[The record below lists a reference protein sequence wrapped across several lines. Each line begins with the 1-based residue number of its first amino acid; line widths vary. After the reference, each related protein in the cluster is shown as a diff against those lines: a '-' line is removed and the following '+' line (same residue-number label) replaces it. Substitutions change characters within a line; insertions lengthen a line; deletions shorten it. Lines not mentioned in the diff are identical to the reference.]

1 MRVRGLIEYLGT
13 GWAGWQAQ
21 DGVPTIQCEIEKAIR
36 IATGIEL
43 RIAVAGRT
51 DAGVHA
57 HGQVIAFDV
66 PDDTDLF
73 RLRGSL
79 NGLTA
84 DSICVVTLERAGD
97 AFDPRKDA
105 VSRTYRYTIVHG
117 RPRSPFLDDR
127 AWTLYAPL
135 PVERLLELA
144 PMVIGERD
152 FHAFRASD
160 CESRSTFR
168 NVLDSRWE
176 SDGTSVLTY
185 TVTANAFLKQ
195 MVRTLVGT
203 MVDVALDRVT
213 KETFALLLSG
223 RGTRQDAGR
232 TAPARGLTL
241 LRVDYPADALRSPIR

>member
-1 MRVRGLIEYLGT
+1 MRLRAIVEYLGSS
-13 GWAGWQAQ
+13 WAGWQAQ
-21 DGVPTIQCEIEKAIR
+21 DGVPTIQCDIEKAIL

-51 DAGVHA
+51 DSGVHA

-66 PDDTDLF
+66 PEGTNIR

-79 NGLTA
+79 NALTGA
-84 DSICVVTLERAGD
+84 GISIVSLERVHD
-97 AFDPRKDA
+97 SFNPRKEA
-105 VSRTYRYTIVHG
+105 VARTYRYTIMHG

-127 AWTLYAPL
+127 AWTIYAPV
-135 PVERLLELA
+135 PSEPLLELA
-144 PMVIGERD
+144 PMVLGEHD
-152 FHAFRASD
+152 FRAFRASD

-168 NVLDSRWE
+168 TVTESRWE
-176 SDGTSVLTY
+176 ADGALLTY

-203 MVDVALDRVT
+203 MVDVALGRLPTQV
-213 KETFALLLSG
+213 FPLLLSG
-223 RGTRQDAGR
+223 RATRQQGGR

-241 LRVDYPADALRSPIR
+241 LRVEYPDSR